1 LYNKWR
7 AAAAEANQGEYSCC
21 SFGGGVMR
29 EPNEQC
35 HYYERDYHSWRGAGG
50 DYILLRFVFF
60 FFSFFHF
67 SAAPGP
73 FSSSS
78 SSSSSGDAM
87 ISGMT
92 SSALLCPNYRVRLLL
107 KRERQLLFA
116 SASSS
121 SSSSFFYVFF
131 FGLTWCVRVLFFPS
145 YFWCVRLVAS

>member
-1 LYNKWR
+1 VKLYNKWR
-7 AAAAEANQGEYSCC
+7 AAAAAEANQGEYSCC

-78 SSSSSGDAM
+78 SSSSGDAM

-116 SASSS
+116 SSS

-131 FGLTWCVRVLFFPS
+131 SVLPGVFVFFFFPS